1 MKMPSRFSSQ
11 RGVFLLEALIAI
23 LIFSM
28 GILALVGLQAASINS
43 VVEAKYRVDAS
54 FYANRIISEMWV
66 DRPNLAS
73 YACNPCTTSNGND
86 KTQRWVTVIQGD
98 PSIGLPGVT
107 NAVNQPTITV
117 AGSTVTVTVR
127 WQAPR
132 ATVSHNHTAVAYISG
147 P

>member
-1 MKMPSRFSSQ
+1 MTMPPRISCQ
-11 RGVFLLEALIAI
+11 RGVLLLEALIAI

-73 YACNPCTTSNGND
+73 YACAPCTTSNGND
-86 KTQRWVTVIQGD
+86 KTRQWVTAIQD
-98 PSIGLPGVT
+98 DASIGLPGVT
-107 NAVNQPTITV
+107 NAGNQPTIAV
-117 AGSTVTVTVR
+117 AGSTVRVTVK
-127 WQAPR
+127 WKAPR
-132 ATVSHNHTAVAYISG
+132 ATDTRNHVAVAYISG